1 MKQVKVELRSVV
13 EVVMVVD
20 VLELTK
26 NSFGCL
32 LKRRA
37 FKIFNGMYLLYIV

>member
-1 MKQVKVELRSVV
+1 MKQVKVELRSEV

-32 LKRRA
+32 GNRGKSK
-37 FKIFNGMYLLYIV
+37 FGVLYV